1 MQLSTEVRRGRGN
14 PLKLELQAVVCSP
27 PWRWEP
33 NLSPLQ
39 ELHTLLT
46 AEPPLQT
53 PSLFPYKFIQ
63 DVVPSVSPLP
73 LSLSPP
79 SLPLR
84 YLATT
89 PEARGQLGRGKKGM
103 PFVGNSK
110 NTLQEA
116 CLP

>member
-63 DVVPSVSPLP
+63 DVVPSVSPLS

-89 PEARGQLGRGKKGM
+89 PEAR
-103 PFVGNSK
+103 
-110 NTLQEA
+110 
-116 CLP
+116 